1 MPSKK
6 ISQLDNVPTPAPTDV
21 LPIVQGTT
29 TYKVTVEDA
38 VNSLVFTNTDL
49 SIDSDKLTDRATI
62 KAYVDAIVPSQTGN
76 SEKYLTTNG
85 TTTSWDDPIGY
96 KVYTAIITQSGTAA
110 PVVNVLKNTLGAA
123 INWSR
128 DNAGRFSGDAG
139 VLGLFTSNKTII
151 FINNN
156 DDLFAA
162 DTSNYIIRAYRFN
175 VNKIKIIKSYSEL
188 PSTQTYVD
196 DFDLHIEIRVYP

>member
-6 ISQLDNVPTPAPTDV
+6 ISQLNNVITPASTDV

-29 TYKVTVEDA
+29 TYKVTIEDA
-38 VNSLVFTNTDL
+38 VNSLVNTNTDL

-62 KAYVDAIVPSQTGN
+62 KSYVDAIVPSQTGN
-76 SEKYLTTNG
+76 SGKYLTTNG

-96 KVYTAIITQSGTAA
+96 KVYTAIITQAGTAA
-110 PVVNVLKNTLGAA
+110 PVVTVLKNTLGAT

-128 DNAGRFSGDAG
+128 ANAGRFDGDAT
-139 VLGLFTSNKTII
+139 GLFTNNKTII

-156 DDLFAA
+156 DNTFAA
-162 DTSNYIIRAYRFN
+162 DTSNYTIRAFRLN
-175 VNKIKIIKSYSEL
+175 INKINIYKSYSEL
-188 PSTQTYVD
+188 PSTQNYID
-196 DFDLHIEIRVYP
+196 NININIEIRVYP